1 MMEFTFNGIVR
12 HGFGFYNPNHAAAF
26 ICALMPFVW
35 AAGFR
40 GKHWP
45 VRVTAVAITVLLC
58 IALAMTFSRT
68 GLMVVILQAV
78 LFCLAHNRSRHAL
91 SKPPSETT
99 ASVPL
104 PSKSITWL
112 ICLLFIAVCAG
123 AVIFSGGL
131 SRFTLDR
138 AVTNR
143 FDIWK
148 AGCALFASNPWQGV
162 GLGNSGLLA
171 TSYLLRDGI
180 ECRTLINSHLTLLV
194 EFGAGAG
201 VIWLTMIFLSLCSW
215 KRHSASFVSL
225 IGLCFSAFSASI
237 FDWEMLFDFHSYG
250 ALPLSNFI
258 LAWCMLLL
266 FVFLLLRLCIASWS
280 PKRVLGSVAASAFLL
295 CVLATFG
302 GTAPKVSK
310 NCIIVGHAGDKSAVF
325 RGESFMMKD
334 VAVFM
339 QAHGFESYMM
349 PIAPMAYGCEERI
362 SNCQRM
368 ILFGDAHELTAHMPD
383 RPLVYVSPPEW
394 AEISSKAEKIFL
406 KRYADSLPFGFDSN
420 KTPVEYY

>member
-40 GKHWP
+40 WRHW
-45 VRVTAVAITVLLC
+45 VIRVTTVAITVLLC

-68 GLMVVILQAV
+68 GLMVVIFQAV

-99 ASVPL
+99 AIVSL
-104 PSKSITWL
+104 PSKRITWL

-123 AVIFSGGL
+123 AVTFSGGL

-148 AGCALFASNPWQGV
+148 AGCALFASNPLHGV
-162 GLGNSGLLA
+162 GLGNSGLVA
-171 TSYLLRDGI
+171 TSFLLRDGI
-180 ECRTLINSHLTLLV
+180 TCRTLINSHLTLLV
-194 EFGAGAG
+194 EFGAGVG
-201 VIWLTMIFLSLCSW
+201 IVWLTMIFLSLHAW
-215 KRHSASFVSL
+215 KRHPASFVSL

-250 ALPLSNFI
+250 ALPLFNFI
-258 LAWCMLLL
+258 LSWGMLLL
-266 FVFLLLRLCIASWS
+266 FVFLLLRLCITSWS
-280 PKRVLGSVAASAFLL
+280 PKRVLGFVAASALLL
-295 CVLATFG
+295 CILAAFG

-310 NCIIVGHAGDKSAVF
+310 NCIIVGHTGEKSAVI
-325 RGESFMMKD
+325 RGESFTMKD

-339 QAHGFESYMM
+339 KENGFESYVM
-349 PIAPMAYGCEERI
+349 PIAPMAYGCEEHI

-368 ILFGDAHELTAHMPD
+368 ILFGDAHELTDQLPD
-383 RPLVYVSPPEW
+383 KPLIYVSPPEW
-394 AEISSKAEKIFL
+394 AEISSKAEKVFL
-406 KRYADSLPFGFDSN
+406 KRYADSLPFSFDSS